1 MAIALYK
8 QISIEE
14 LQTIVFN
21 STSFSEV
28 MRTLGYKSVTSQ
40 QSKLKDYLD
49 SNQIDYSHFKG
60 HAWNKKELEVL
71 NSNEFGVISKRI
83 IRELLLKERPY
94 KCECCGI
101 SEWQGKTIILQVHHI
116 DGNRNNNTRNN
127 LMLLCPNC
135 HSQTDNWCNKNNHG
149 GTNIDDKTFLEALN
163 YSNNICEA
171 CRFLGIS
178 PNQNNYLRAKKLLNL
193 QNLE

>member
-14 LQTIVFN
+14 LQTIVSN

-116 DGNRNNNTRNN
+116 DGNRNNNVRDN
-127 LMLLCPNC
+127 LILLCPNC

-149 GTNIDDKTFLEALN
+149 GNNIDDKTFLEALN